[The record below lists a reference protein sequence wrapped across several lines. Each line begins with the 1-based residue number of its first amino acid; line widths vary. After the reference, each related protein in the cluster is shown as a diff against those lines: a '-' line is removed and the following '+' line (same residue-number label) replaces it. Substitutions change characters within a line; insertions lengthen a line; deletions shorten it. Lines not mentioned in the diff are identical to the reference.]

1 MPIFQIDSDIVNQTY
16 QDNNY
21 QIEFNNN
28 CPFQEYCA
36 IYFSSNDIYY
46 PNNEQTFRQRII
58 IQNSY
63 EWYKTRIVKAYKHIF
78 LRDIYKQWY
87 LKGINSQINSPQK
100 SIEWLKNETNGYKI
114 ITIGS
119 SAGGYAA
126 ILYGSMLN
134 AHKVIAFNPQFEIR
148 TILNEPEGILKN
160 PIVNATLNTADAIY
174 LNISNLISN
183 KIKIFYFYSS
193 NSPWDYQQSLLAKKH
208 TNIFSIQFKSS
219 HHGIPFL
226 KGALQKVINYP
237 EEYLYQLSLKTH
249 YPIIFTIKT
258 IGIFSTL
265 QALNTQLKKYIKRKF
280 PIKIK

>member
-1 MPIFQIDSDIVNQTY
+1 MTIFQIDSDIVNQTY
-16 QDNNY
+16 QDKNY
-21 QIEFNNN
+21 QIEFSHNSLT
-28 CPFQEYCA
+28 QEYCA

-58 IQNSY
+58 IQNTY
-63 EWYKTRIVKAYKHIF
+63 ECYKTRITKEYKHIF

-87 LKGINSQINSPQK
+87 LKGINSQINSPRK
-100 SIEWLKNETNGYKI
+100 LIEWLRSETDGFKI

-134 AHKVIAFNPQFEIR
+134 AQKAIVFNPQFEIR
-148 TILNEPEGILKN
+148 TILNTPEGILKN
-160 PIVNATLNTADAIY
+160 PIVNTTLNTENDIF
-174 LNISNLISN
+174 LNINDLISK
-183 KIKIFYFYSS
+183 KIKIFYFFSS
-193 NSPWDYQQSLLAKKH
+193 NSPWDYQQSLLAQKH
-208 TNIFSIQFKSS
+208 TNIFPIKFKSS

-237 EEYLYQLSLKTH
+237 EEYLYQLSQKSH

-265 QALNTQLKKYIKRKF
+265 QALNKQIKKIIQRKIS
-280 PIKIK
+280 IKIK

>member
-100 SIEWLKNETNGYKI
+100 LIEWLKNETNGYKI

-249 YPIIFTIKT
+249 YPIIFTI
-258 IGIFSTL
+258 TL
-265 QALNTQLKKYIKRKF
+265 IPQHN
-280 PIKIK
+280 